1 MTRQE
6 ILSNVFFQLRNA
18 GFVYNKGDFARRL
31 HYDPSHMSSIFTGSR
46 KISNKVFNRILEV
59 FPQVNELYLRTGVG
73 FVLNASGPRNAA
85 ETLLPTGQFDA
96 SLLATLLAEREAIR
110 QNLDTLD
117 RMIALIS
124 PRDIKSAS

>member
-31 HYDPSHMSSIFTGSR
+31 HYDPSHMSSIFSGSR

-59 FPQVNELYLRTGVG
+59 FPPVNELYLRTGVG

-85 ETLLPTGQFDA
+85 ETLHTSQYDA
-96 SLLATLLAEREAIR
+96 SLMATLLAEREAIR

-124 PRDIKSAS
+124 PRDMKSAS

>member
-31 HYDPSHMSSIFTGSR
+31 HYDPSHMSSIFSGSR

-59 FPQVNELYLRTGVG
+59 FPQVNELYLHTGVG

-85 ETLLPTGQFDA
+85 ETLPMSQYDA

-124 PRDIKSAS
+124 PRDMKSAS

>member
-1 MTRQE
+1 M
-6 ILSNVFFQLRNA
+6 
-18 GFVYNKGDFARRL
+18 
-31 HYDPSHMSSIFTGSR
+31 
-46 KISNKVFNRILEV
+46 
-59 FPQVNELYLRTGVG
+59 NELYLRTGVG